1 MPSRAPEGGG
11 PKAGR
16 GIFAPAKH
24 ATVAVAGVDGAL
36 TRSLGADSDGDRL
49 GYGYPMSEISSNR
62 LDLAALAERSGV
74 GAGFPDRVVELGI
87 VAPDDQGRF
96 SEGDVRRIKIAS
108 TLERTGVSL
117 EGLGSAMGSGVLSL
131 DFLDAP
137 AYGRIASLTGVTFAD
152 LAGKT
157 GIPVELLMVIRE
169 AIGAAQPQPNDQV
182 REDELE
188 IVPFVEFL
196 AATGVPPQGI
206 ERLLRVYPESLG
218 RIAEREA
225 DWWHTELMPVLGD
238 MGPSEVLEA
247 ESMLQPDS
255 VLLADRALITMYHA
269 QQARAWTK
277 SIIETVETALEGAGL
292 FNRIDRL
299 PAIGFLDLTGYTSL
313 TEERGDAAAADLAQ
327 ELTRVVQR
335 TAFRHGGK
343 PVKWL
348 GDGVMLYF
356 TEPGPGVLA
365 ALEMVDRVGESGLP
379 PAHVGLAAGP
389 VLFQD
394 GDYFGRTVNVASR
407 IAEYARPGEVLVAQ
421 SMLDVSQPPGVDYTE
436 IGPVELKGVA
446 EPTRLWTARRQT

>member
-1 MPSRAPEGGG
+1 MSKTSESHFDLAGLAERGGVDVGFVERLIELGILAPEGD
-11 PKAGR
+11 
-16 GIFAPAKH
+16 
-24 ATVAVAGVDGAL
+24 DG
-36 TRSLGADSDGDRL
+36 
-49 GYGYPMSEISSNR
+49 
-62 LDLAALAERSGV
+62 
-74 GAGFPDRVVELGI
+74 
-87 VAPDDQGRF
+87 F
-96 SEGDVRRIKIAS
+96 SEGDARRAKITH
-108 TLERTGVSL
+108 TLQTAGVSL
-117 EGLGSAMGSGVLSL
+117 EGLARAVSSGVLSL

-137 AYGRIASLTGVTFAD
+137 AYRRFASFSGVTFAD
-152 LAGKT
+152 LAEET

-169 AIGAAQPQPNDQV
+169 AIGAAQPRPDDRV

-196 AATGVPPQGI
+196 AATGVPLQGI

-225 DWWHTELMPVLGD
+225 DWWHTQLMPVLGGD
-238 MGPSEVLEA
+238 LGPSEVLEA

-255 VLLADRALITMYHA
+255 VLLSDRAIIAMYHA

-277 SIIETVETALEGAGL
+277 SIIETVETALEGAGMYT
-292 FNRIDRL
+292 RIEQL

-313 TEERGDAAAADLAQ
+313 TEEQGDAAAAELAQ

-348 GDGVMLYF
+348 GDGVMLHF

-365 ALEMVDRVGESGLP
+365 ALEMVESVGRSDLP

-407 IAEYARPGEVLVAQ
+407 IAEYARPGEVVVNQ
-421 SMLDVSQPPGVDYTE
+421 SVLDTDPPPGVAYTE

-446 EPTRLWTARRQT
+446 EPTRLWTAHLEK